1 METPIIPDS
10 KKIFFMSELNELGF
24 SAYMVRNMVAHG
36 QLIKLNKSTYENANY
51 DGEESD
57 YIYAYAYV
65 PDGIICLL
73 SAAVIY
79 GLSTY
84 RPDDIDVAVTQKRN
98 VSTLPDWPTIKLWY
112 FEDTRLEMGV
122 TDMEICNQKMKI
134 YDIEKTVVDIVYY
147 RNKLGIEET
156 KEVLTNYL
164 KRPDRD
170 INKLCR
176 YAERLRCKEIIDT
189 YLEVLL

>member
-1 METPIIPDS
+1 METHIIPDF
-10 KKIFFMSELNELGF
+10 KKIFFMSELNEMGF

-36 QLIKLNKSTYENANY
+36 QLIKLNKSTYENVNY

-79 GLSTY
+79 GLSVY
-84 RPDDIDVAVTQKRN
+84 RPDDIDVAVTRKRN

-112 FEDTRLEMGV
+112 FEDTRLGTGV
-122 TDMEICNQKMKI
+122 TDMEICNQKIKI

-164 KRPDRD
+164 KRQDRD

-176 YAERLRCKEIIDT
+176 YAGRLRCKEIIDT

>member
-1 METPIIPDS
+1 METHIIPGF

-36 QLIKLNKSTYENANY
+36 QLIKLNKFTYENVNY

-79 GLSTY
+79 GLCTY
-84 RPDDIDVAVTQKRN
+84 RSDDIDVAVTQKRN

-112 FEDTRLEMGV
+112 FEDIRLKTGI
-122 TDMEICNQKMKI
+122 TGMEVCNQKVKI
-134 YDIEKTVVDIVYY
+134 YDVEKTVVDIIYY
-147 RNKLGIEET
+147 RNKLGIEEM

-164 KRPDRD
+164 KRPDRN

-176 YAERLRCKEIIDT
+176 YAKQLRCKEIIDT

>member
-1 METPIIPDS
+1 MNTHIIPNS
-10 KKIFFMSELNELGF
+10 KKIFLMSELNELGF

-36 QLIKLNKSTYENANY
+36 QLIKLNKSTYENVNY

-79 GLSTY
+79 SLSTY

-112 FEDTRLEMGV
+112 FEDTRLETGV
-122 TDMEICNQKMKI
+122 ADMEICNQKIKI

-156 KEVLTNYL
+156 KEVLINYL
-164 KRPDRD
+164 KRPDRN

-176 YAERLRCKEIIDT
+176 YARRLRCKEIIDT

>member
-1 METPIIPDS
+1 METKKIPDF
-10 KKIFFMSELNELGF
+10 KKIFSMSELNELGF

-36 QLIKLNKSTYENANY
+36 QLIKLNKSTYENVNY

-65 PDGIICLL
+65 PDGTICLL

-84 RPDDIDVAVTQKRN
+84 RPDDIDVAVAQKRN
-98 VSTLPDWPTIKLWY
+98 VSTLPNWPTIKLWY
-112 FEDTRLEMGV
+112 FEDMRLETGV
-122 TDMEICNQKMKI
+122 IDMEICNQKIKI

-156 KEVLTNYL
+156 KEVLINYL
-164 KRPDRD
+164 KRSDRD

-176 YAERLRCKEIIDT
+176 YAERLRCKEIMDT

>member
-1 METPIIPDS
+1 METHSIPDD
-10 KKIFFMSELNELGF
+10 KKIFSMSELNRMGF
-24 SAYMVRNMVAHG
+24 SAYMIRNMVAHG
-36 QLIKLNKSTYENANY
+36 QLTKLNKSTYENVNY

-73 SAAVIY
+73 SAAVFY

-84 RPDDIDVAVTQKRN
+84 RPDGIDVAVTQKRN
-98 VSTLPDWPTIKLWY
+98 VSTLPEWPSIKLWY
-112 FEDTRLEMGV
+112 FEDVRLDTGV
-122 TDMEICNQKMKI
+122 TTMEACNQKVKI

-164 KRPDRD
+164 KRPERD

-176 YAERLRCKEIIDT
+176 YAKQLRCKDTIDT

>member
-1 METPIIPDS
+1 MQICDIPDS

-36 QLIKLNKSTYENANY
+36 QLIKLNKSTYENVNY

-79 GLSTY
+79 DLSTY
-84 RPDDIDVAVTQKRN
+84 RPDDIDVAVAQKRN

-112 FEDTRLEMGV
+112 FEDTRLETGV
-122 TDMEICNQKMKI
+122 TDIEVCNQKMKI

-164 KRPDRD
+164 KRSDRD

-176 YAERLRCKEIIDT
+176 YAGRLRCKEIMDT

>member
-1 METPIIPDS
+1 METHIIPNF

-36 QLIKLNKSTYENANY
+36 QLIKLNKSTYENVNY

-112 FEDTRLEMGV
+112 FEDTRLETGV

-134 YDIEKTVVDIVYY
+134 YDIEKTVIDIVYY

-176 YAERLRCKEIIDT
+176 YAKRLRCKEIIDT

>member
-1 METPIIPDS
+1 METPIIPNF

-36 QLIKLNKSTYENANY
+36 QLIKLNKSTYENINY
-51 DGEESD
+51 NGEESD
-57 YIYAYAYV
+57 YIYVYAYV
-65 PDGIICLL
+65 PDGIICLF

-84 RPDDIDVAVTQKRN
+84 TPDNINVAVAQKRN
-98 VSTLPDWPTIKLWY
+98 VSTLPEWPTIKLCY
-112 FEDTRLEMGV
+112 FEDVRLKTGV
-122 TDMEICNQKMKI
+122 TDIEICNQKVKI

-156 KEVLTNYL
+156 KEVLMNYL
-164 KRPDRD
+164 KRSDRD

-176 YAERLRCKEIIDT
+176 YAGRLKCKKIIDT
-189 YLEVLL
+189 YLGVLL

>member
-1 METPIIPDS
+1 MEMHIIPDF
-10 KKIFFMSELNELGF
+10 KKIFFMSELHELGF

-36 QLIKLNKSTYENANY
+36 QLIKLNKSTYENVNY

-84 RPDDIDVAVTQKRN
+84 RPDDIDVAVKQKRN
-98 VSTLPDWPTIKLWY
+98 VSTLPEWPTIKLWY
-112 FEDTRLEMGV
+112 FGGTRLETGV
-122 TDMEICNQKMKI
+122 TDMEICNQKIKI

-156 KEVLTNYL
+156 REVLTNYL
-164 KRPDRD
+164 KRPDRY

-176 YAERLRCKEIIDT
+176 YAERLRCKEIMDT

>member
-1 METPIIPDS
+1 MKTQHIPDF

-36 QLIKLNKSTYENANY
+36 QLIKLNKSTYENVNY

-65 PDGIICLL
+65 PDGVICLL

-84 RPDDIDVAVTQKRN
+84 RPDNIDVAVAQKRN
-98 VSTLPDWPTIKLWY
+98 VSTLPDWPPIKLWY
-112 FEDTRLEMGV
+112 FEDTRLETGV
-122 TDMEICNQKMKI
+122 ADMEICNQKMKI
-134 YDIEKTVVDIVYY
+134 FDIEKTVVDIVYY

-176 YAERLRCKEIIDT
+176 YAGRLRCKEIIDT

>member
-1 METPIIPDS
+1 MEKHNIPDS

-24 SAYMVRNMVAHG
+24 SPYMVRNLVAHG
-36 QLIKLNKSTYENANY
+36 QLIKLNKSTYENVNY
-51 DGEESD
+51 NGEESD

-98 VSTLPDWPTIKLWY
+98 VSTLPEWPTIKLWY
-112 FEDTRLEMGV
+112 FEDTRLETGV
-122 TDMEICNQKMKI
+122 TDMEICNQKIKI

-176 YAERLRCKEIIDT
+176 YAGRLRCKQIIDT

>member
-1 METPIIPDS
+1 MKTRVIPDY

-36 QLIKLNKSTYENANY
+36 QLIKLNKSTYENVNY
-51 DGEESD
+51 VGEESD

-73 SAAVIY
+73 SAAVFY

-84 RPDDIDVAVTQKRN
+84 RPDEIDVAVEQKRN

-112 FEDTRLEMGV
+112 FEDTRLETGV

-134 YDIEKTVVDIVYY
+134 YDIEKTVVDIIYY

-176 YAERLRCKEIIDT
+176 YAGRLRCKEIVDT

>member
-1 METPIIPDS
+1 MKAYIIPAD
-10 KKIFFMSELNELGF
+10 KKILTMSELNALGI

-36 QLIKLNKSTYENANY
+36 QLNRLNKSTYENAEY
-51 DGEESD
+51 VGEESD

-65 PDGIICLL
+65 PDGTISML
-73 SAAVIY
+73 SAAAIY

-84 RPDDIDVAVTQKRN
+84 RTDCIDVAVTQKRN
-98 VSTLPDWPTIKLWY
+98 VTTLPDWPEIKLWY
-112 FEDTRLEMGV
+112 FDKTRLTAGV
-122 TDMEICNQKMKI
+122 TEFDVCGEKVKI

-147 RNKLGIEET
+147 RNKIGIEET
-156 KEVLTNYL
+156 KEVLKNYL
-164 KRPDRD
+164 ARKDRD

-176 YAERLRCKEIIDT
+176 YAKELKCKEIIDT

>member
-1 METPIIPDS
+1 MKTHNIPDN
-10 KKIFFMSELNELGF
+10 KKILSMSELNELGF

-36 QLIKLNKSTYENANY
+36 QLIKLNKFTYENANY

-65 PDGIICLL
+65 PDGVICLL

-79 GLSTY
+79 GFSTY
-84 RPDDIDVAVTQKRN
+84 RPDSIDVAVTQKRN
-98 VSTLPDWPTIKLWY
+98 VSTLPDWPSIKLWY
-112 FEDTRLEMGV
+112 FENTRLETGV
-122 TDMEICNQKMKI
+122 TAVEACNQNVKI
-134 YDIEKTVVDIVYY
+134 YDMEKTVVDIVYY
-147 RNKLGIEET
+147 RNKVGIEET
-156 KEVLTNYL
+156 KEVLVNYL
-164 KRPDRD
+164 KRPERD

-176 YAERLRCKEIIDT
+176 YAEALRCKDIIDT

>member
-1 METPIIPDS
+1 METHIIPDF

-84 RPDDIDVAVTQKRN
+84 RSDDIDVAVTQKRN

-112 FEDTRLEMGV
+112 FEDIRLETGV
-122 TDMEICNQKMKI
+122 TDMEICNQKIKI
-134 YDIEKTVVDIVYY
+134 FDIEKTVVDIVYY

-164 KRPDRD
+164 KRSDRD

-176 YAERLRCKEIIDT
+176 YSERLRCKEIIDT